1 MKYFHVVKRFQT
13 TNNLYENSPNV
24 IFMYILLFFLV
35 LGNFL
40 EQVAIVNVFHYDT
53 KIQITI
59 SIHSQQVNQDLTYHK
74 LVEASSMKTSLY
86 WHILGWLIL
95 ARILTSFNAFSFSL
109 SDNLTILTF
118 FKAYYYPSSNH
129 LT

>member
-24 IFMYILLFFLV
+24 IFVYILLFFLV

-53 KIQITI
+53 KIQIMI
-59 SIHSQQVNQDLTYHK
+59 SIHSQQVNSDSTYHK

-86 WHILGWLIL
+86 
-95 ARILTSFNAFSFSL
+95 
-109 SDNLTILTF
+109 
-118 FKAYYYPSSNH
+118 
-129 LT
+129 

>member
-24 IFMYILLFFLV
+24 IFVYILLFFLV

-40 EQVAIVNVFHYDT
+40 EQVTIVNVFHYDT
-53 KIQITI
+53 KIQIMI
-59 SIHSQQVNQDLTYHK
+59 SIHSQQVNSDLTYHK

>member
-13 TNNLYENSPNV
+13 ANNLYENSPNV
-24 IFMYILLFFLV
+24 IFVYVLLFFLV

>member
-1 MKYFHVVKRFQT
+1 MEYFHVVKRFQT
-13 TNNLYENSPNV
+13 ADNLYENSPNV
-24 IFMYILLFFLV
+24 IFVYVLLFLLMF
-35 LGNFL
+35 GNFL
-40 EQVAIVNVFHYDT
+40 EQISVVNVFHYDT

-59 SIHSQQVNQDLTYHK
+59 SILCLQTNKDLTYHK

-86 WHILGWLIL
+86 WHMLGWLIL

>member
-13 TNNLYENSPNV
+13 ANNLYENSPNV
-24 IFMYILLFFLV
+24 IFVYILLFFLV

-59 SIHSQQVNQDLTYHK
+59 SIHSQQVNEDLTYHK

-95 ARILTSFNAFSFSL
+95 AKIRTSFNAFSFSL

-118 FKAYYYPSSNH
+118 FKAYCYPSSNH